1 MILKKPKFWDYGKG
15 NLLAYVLL
23 PLTLPIMLNN
33 FFLNLKKS
41 KKNKKIKLICI
52 GNIYIGGTGKTP
64 AVINLFKILKK
75 FGLNVSIGK
84 KFYKSH
90 IDEIDLLK
98 KESNVIVDKSRKKI
112 IQKAEKDK
120 IDCLIFDDGLQDKTV
135 SYDIQFVCF
144 DSKSWIG
151 NGLLI
156 PSGPLREKLNSLKKY
171 DAVFLKNLNDNIDEK
186 INLIRNYNSN
196 IKVFSTNYEIR
207 NLNKF
212 DTSKDYLIFSGIGNP
227 ESFRGLLEKN
237 KFKIIEEIIFPDHFT
252 YSKKNIDFIKKR
264 SKEINAKI
272 ITTEK
277 DYIKISKIDPEDIE
291 FLKVETK
298 IDDEINFLNFIKSK
312 IYD

>member
-15 NLLAYVLL
+15 NFLAYVLL

-33 FFLNLKKS
+33 FFLNLKER

-64 AVINLFKILKK
+64 MVINLFKVLKK
-75 FGLNVSIGK
+75 FDLNVSIGK

-156 PSGPLREKLNSLKKY
+156 PSGPLREKLKSLKKY
-171 DAVFLKNLNDNIDEK
+171 DAVFLKNLNDNIDDK
-186 INLIRNYNSN
+186 INLIRSYNSN
-196 IKVFSTNYEIR
+196 IKVFSTNYEIT

-212 DTSKDYLIFSGIGNP
+212 DTSKNYLIFSGIGNP
-227 ESFRGLLEKN
+227 KSFRGLLEKN
-237 KFKIIEEIIFPDHFT
+237 KFRIIEEIIFPDHFT

-264 SKEINAKI
+264 SKEIDAKI

-277 DYIKISKIDPEDIE
+277 DYLKISKIDPEDIE

>member
-75 FGLNVSIGK
+75 FDLNVSIGK

-237 KFKIIEEIIFPDHFT
+237 KFKIVEEIIFPDHFT
-252 YSKKNIDFIKKR
+252 YSKKNLDFIKKR

>member
-1 MILKKPKFWDYGKG
+1 MRFKKPKFWDYGKG

-23 PLTLPIMLNN
+23 PLTLPVMLNN

-75 FGLNVSIGK
+75 FDLNVSIGK

-237 KFKIIEEIIFPDHFT
+237 KFKIVEEIIFPDHFT

>member
-75 FGLNVSIGK
+75 FDLNVSIGK

-112 IQKAEKDK
+112 IQKAENSK

-171 DAVFLKNLNDNIDEK
+171 DAVFLKNLNDNIDDK
-186 INLIRNYNSN
+186 INLIRRYNSN
-196 IKVFSTNYEIR
+196 IKVFSTNYEIT

-227 ESFRGLLEKN
+227 KSFRGLLEKN
-237 KFKIIEEIIFPDHFT
+237 KFRIIEEIIFPDHFT

>member
-75 FGLNVSIGK
+75 FGLTVSIGK

-186 INLIRNYNSN
+186 VNLIRSYNSN

-212 DTSKDYLIFSGIGNP
+212 DTSKNYLIFSGIGNP
-227 ESFRGLLEKN
+227 KSFRGLLEKN
-237 KFKIIEEIIFPDHFT
+237 KFRIIEEIIFPDHFT

>member
-1 MILKKPKFWDYGKG
+1 MILKKPKFWDYSKG

-23 PLTLPIMLNN
+23 PLTLPIILNN

-64 AVINLFKILKK
+64 TVINLFKILKK
-75 FGLNVSIGK
+75 LNLNVSIGK

-186 INLIRNYNSN
+186 INLIRSYNSN
-196 IKVFSTNYEIR
+196 IKIFSTNYEIR

-212 DTSKDYLIFSGIGNP
+212 DTSKNYLIFSGIGNP
-227 ESFRGLLEKN
+227 KSFRRLLEKN
-237 KFKIIEEIIFPDHFT
+237 KFRIIEEIIFPDHFT

-277 DYIKISKIDPEDIE
+277 DYIKISKIDHEDIE

>member
-23 PLTLPIMLNN
+23 PLTLPIILNN

-75 FGLNVSIGK
+75 FDLNVSIGK

-186 INLIRNYNSN
+186 INLIRSYNSN

>member
-1 MILKKPKFWDYGKG
+1 MILKKPKFWDYSKG

-23 PLTLPIMLNN
+23 PLTLPIILNN

-64 AVINLFKILKK
+64 TVINLFKILKK
-75 FGLNVSIGK
+75 LNLNVSIGK

-171 DAVFLKNLNDNIDEK
+171 DAVFLKNLSDNIDEK
-186 INLIRNYNSN
+186 INLIRSYNSN
-196 IKVFSTNYEIR
+196 IKIFSTNYEIR

-212 DTSKDYLIFSGIGNP
+212 DTSKNYLIFSGIGNP
-227 ESFRGLLEKN
+227 KSFRRLLEKN
-237 KFKIIEEIIFPDHFT
+237 KFRIIEEIIFPDHFT

-277 DYIKISKIDPEDIE
+277 DYIKISKIDHEDIE

>member
-1 MILKKPKFWDYGKG
+1 M
-15 NLLAYVLL
+15 
-23 PLTLPIMLNN
+23 
-33 FFLNLKKS
+33 
-41 KKNKKIKLICI
+41 
-52 GNIYIGGTGKTP
+52 
-64 AVINLFKILKK
+64 KK
-75 FGLNVSIGK
+75 FDLNVSIGK

-237 KFKIIEEIIFPDHFT
+237 KFKIVEEIIFPDHFT

>member
-23 PLTLPIMLNN
+23 PLTLPVMLNN

-75 FGLNVSIGK
+75 FDLNVSIGK

-171 DAVFLKNLNDNIDEK
+171 DAVFLKNLNDNIDNK
-186 INLIRNYNSN
+186 INLIRSYNSN

-212 DTSKDYLIFSGIGNP
+212 DISKDYLIFSGIGNP

-277 DYIKISKIDPEDIE
+277 DYKKISKIDPEDIE

>member
-1 MILKKPKFWDYGKG
+1 MILKKPKFWDYSKG

-23 PLTLPIMLNN
+23 PLTLPIILNN

-64 AVINLFKILKK
+64 TVINLFKILKK
-75 FGLNVSIGK
+75 FDLNVSIGK

-186 INLIRNYNSN
+186 INLIRSYNSN
-196 IKVFSTNYEIR
+196 IKIFSTNYEIR

-212 DTSKDYLIFSGIGNP
+212 DTSKNYLIFSGIGNP
-227 ESFRGLLEKN
+227 KSFRRLLEKN
-237 KFKIIEEIIFPDHFT
+237 KFRIIEEIIFPDHFT

-277 DYIKISKIDPEDIE
+277 DYIKISKIDPDDIE

>member
-75 FGLNVSIGK
+75 FDLNVSIGK

-112 IQKAEKDK
+112 IQKAENDK

-171 DAVFLKNLNDNIDEK
+171 DAVFLKNLNDNIDDK
-186 INLIRNYNSN
+186 INLIKSYNSN
-196 IKVFSTNYEIR
+196 IKVFSTNYEIT

-212 DTSKDYLIFSGIGNP
+212 DTSKNYLIFSGIGNP
-227 ESFRGLLEKN
+227 KSFRGLLEKN
-237 KFKIIEEIIFPDHFT
+237 KFRIIEEIIFPDHFA

-264 SKEINAKI
+264 SKEIDAKI

-291 FLKVETK
+291 FLKVEAK

>member
-23 PLTLPIMLNN
+23 PLTLPVMLNN
-33 FFLNLKKS
+33 FFLNLKRS

-75 FGLNVSIGK
+75 FDLNVSIGK

-237 KFKIIEEIIFPDHFT
+237 KFKIVEEIIFPDHFT

-277 DYIKISKIDPEDIE
+277 DNIKISKIDPEDIE

>member
-75 FGLNVSIGK
+75 LNLNVSIGK

-186 INLIRNYNSN
+186 INLIRSYNSN
-196 IKVFSTNYEIR
+196 IKIFSTNYEIR

-212 DTSKDYLIFSGIGNP
+212 DTSKNYLIFSGIGNP
-227 ESFRGLLEKN
+227 KSFRGLLEKN
-237 KFKIIEEIIFPDHFT
+237 KFRIIEEIIFPDHFT

-277 DYIKISKIDPEDIE
+277 DYIKISKIDHEDIE

>member
-75 FGLNVSIGK
+75 LNLNVSIGK

-186 INLIRNYNSN
+186 INLIRSYNSN
-196 IKVFSTNYEIR
+196 IKIFSTNYEIR

-212 DTSKDYLIFSGIGNP
+212 DTSKNYLIFSGIGNP
-227 ESFRGLLEKN
+227 KSFRGLLEKN
-237 KFKIIEEIIFPDHFT
+237 KFRIIEEIIFPDHFT
-252 YSKKNIDFIKKR
+252 
-264 SKEINAKI
+264 
-272 ITTEK
+272 
-277 DYIKISKIDPEDIE
+277 
-291 FLKVETK
+291 
-298 IDDEINFLNFIKSK
+298 
-312 IYD
+312 

>member
-75 FGLNVSIGK
+75 FDLNVSIGK

-237 KFKIIEEIIFPDHFT
+237 KFKIVEEIIFPDHFT

>member
-75 FGLNVSIGK
+75 FDLNVSIGK

-112 IQKAEKDK
+112 IQKAENSK

-171 DAVFLKNLNDNIDEK
+171 DAVFLKNLNDNIDDK
-186 INLIRNYNSN
+186 INLIKSYNSN
-196 IKVFSTNYEIR
+196 IKVFSTNYEIT

-227 ESFRGLLEKN
+227 KSFRGLLEKN
-237 KFKIIEEIIFPDHFT
+237 KFRIIEEIIFPDHFT

>member
-1 MILKKPKFWDYGKG
+1 MILKKPKFWDYGKA
-15 NLLAYVLL
+15 NFLAYVLL

-33 FFLNLKKS
+33 FFLNLKER

-64 AVINLFKILKK
+64 MVINLFKVLKK
-75 FGLNVSIGK
+75 FDLNVSIGK

-171 DAVFLKNLNDNIDEK
+171 DAVFLKNLNDNIDDK
-186 INLIRNYNSN
+186 INLIRSYNSN
-196 IKVFSTNYEIR
+196 IKVFSTNYEIT

-212 DTSKDYLIFSGIGNP
+212 DTSKNYLIFSGIGNP
-227 ESFRGLLEKN
+227 KSFRGLLEKN
-237 KFKIIEEIIFPDHFT
+237 KFRIIEEIIFPDHFT

-264 SKEINAKI
+264 SKEIDAKI

-277 DYIKISKIDPEDIE
+277 DYLKISKIDPEDIE

>member
-23 PLTLPIMLNN
+23 PLTLPVMLNN
-33 FFLNLKKS
+33 FFLNLKKR

-75 FGLNVSIGK
+75 FDLNVSIGK

-120 IDCLIFDDGLQDKTV
+120 IDCLIFDDGLQDKTI

-186 INLIRNYNSN
+186 INLIRSYNSN

-212 DTSKDYLIFSGIGNP
+212 DTSKNYLIFSGIGNP
-227 ESFRGLLEKN
+227 KSFRGLLEKN
-237 KFKIIEEIIFPDHFT
+237 KFRIIEEIIFPDHFT
-252 YSKKNIDFIKKR
+252 YSKRNIDFIKKR

-277 DYIKISKIDPEDIE
+277 DYIKISKIDPDDIE

>member
-33 FFLNLKKS
+33 FFLNLKER

-75 FGLNVSIGK
+75 FDLNVSIGK

-156 PSGPLREKLNSLKKY
+156 PSGPLREKLKSLKKY
-171 DAVFLKNLNDNIDEK
+171 DAVFLKNLNDNIDDK
-186 INLIRNYNSN
+186 INLIRSYNSN
-196 IKVFSTNYEIR
+196 IKVFSTNYEIT

-212 DTSKDYLIFSGIGNP
+212 DTSKNYLIFSGIGNP
-227 ESFRGLLEKN
+227 KSFRGLLEKN
-237 KFKIIEEIIFPDHFT
+237 KFRIIEEIIFPDHFK

-264 SKEINAKI
+264 SKEIDAKI

>member
-75 FGLNVSIGK
+75 FDLNVSIGK

-171 DAVFLKNLNDNIDEK
+171 DAVFLKNLNDNIDDK
-186 INLIRNYNSN
+186 INLIRRYNSN
-196 IKVFSTNYEIR
+196 IKVFSTNYEIT

-237 KFKIIEEIIFPDHFT
+237 KFKIVEEIIFPDHFT

>member
-75 FGLNVSIGK
+75 FDLNVSIGK

-252 YSKKNIDFIKKR
+252 YSKKNLDFIKKR

>member
-1 MILKKPKFWDYGKG
+1 MILKKPKFWDYGKA
-15 NLLAYVLL
+15 NFLAYVLL

-33 FFLNLKKS
+33 FFLNLKER

-64 AVINLFKILKK
+64 MVINLFKVLKK
-75 FGLNVSIGK
+75 FDLNVSIGK

-120 IDCLIFDDGLQDKTV
+120 VDCLIFDDGLQDKTV

-144 DSKSWIG
+144 DAKSWIG

-156 PSGPLREKLNSLKKY
+156 PSGPLREKLKSLKKY
-171 DAVFLKNLNDNIDEK
+171 DAVFLKNLNDNIDDK
-186 INLIRNYNSN
+186 INLIRSYNSN
-196 IKVFSTNYEIR
+196 IKVFSTNYEIT

-212 DTSKDYLIFSGIGNP
+212 DTSKNYLIFSGIGNP
-227 ESFRGLLEKN
+227 KSFRGLLEKN
-237 KFKIIEEIIFPDHFT
+237 KFRIIEEIIFPDHFT

-264 SKEINAKI
+264 SKEIDAKI

-277 DYIKISKIDPEDIE
+277 DYLKISKIDPEDIE

>member
-23 PLTLPIMLNN
+23 PLTLPVMLNN
-33 FFLNLKKS
+33 FFLNLKRS

-75 FGLNVSIGK
+75 FDLNVSIGK

-237 KFKIIEEIIFPDHFT
+237 KFKIVEEIIFPDHFT

>member
-23 PLTLPIMLNN
+23 PLTLPIILNN

-64 AVINLFKILKK
+64 MVINLFKVLKK
-75 FGLNVSIGK
+75 FDLNVSIGK

-90 IDEIDLLK
+90 IDEINLLK

-112 IQKAEKDK
+112 IQKAENDK

-237 KFKIIEEIIFPDHFT
+237 KFKIVEEIIFPDHFT

>member
-1 MILKKPKFWDYGKG
+1 MILKKPKFWDYGKR

-33 FFLNLKKS
+33 FFLNLKKN

-64 AVINLFKILKK
+64 MVINLFRVLKK
-75 FGLNVSIGK
+75 FNLNVSIGK

-90 IDEIDLLK
+90 VDEIELLK

-112 IQKAEKDK
+112 IQKAENSK

-171 DAVFLKNLNDNIDEK
+171 DAVFLKNLNDNIDDK
-186 INLIRNYNSN
+186 INLIRSYNSK
-196 IKVFSTNYEIR
+196 IKVFSTNYEIT

-212 DTSKDYLIFSGIGNP
+212 DTSKNYLIFSGIGNP
-227 ESFRGLLEKN
+227 KNFRELLEKN

-264 SKEINAKI
+264 SKEIDAKI

-277 DYIKISKIDPEDIE
+277 DYLKISKIDPEDIE
-291 FLKVETK
+291 FLKVEIK

>member
-64 AVINLFKILKK
+64 TVINLFKILKK

-171 DAVFLKNLNDNIDEK
+171 DAVFLKNLNDNIDDK
-186 INLIRNYNSN
+186 INLIRSYNSN

-212 DTSKDYLIFSGIGNP
+212 DTSKNYLIFSGIGNP
-227 ESFRGLLEKN
+227 KSFRGLLEKN
-237 KFKIIEEIIFPDHFT
+237 KFRIIEEIIFPDHFT

-277 DYIKISKIDPEDIE
+277 DYIKISKIDHEDIE

>member
-75 FGLNVSIGK
+75 LNLNVSIGK

-186 INLIRNYNSN
+186 INLIRSYNSN
-196 IKVFSTNYEIR
+196 IKIFSTNYEIR

-212 DTSKDYLIFSGIGNP
+212 DTSKNYLIFSGIGNP
-227 ESFRGLLEKN
+227 KSFRGLLEKN
-237 KFKIIEEIIFPDHFT
+237 KFRIIEEIIFPDHFT

-277 DYIKISKIDPEDIE
+277 DYKKISKIDHEDIE

>member
-52 GNIYIGGTGKTP
+52 GNIYICGTGKTP

-75 FGLNVSIGK
+75 LNLNVSIGK

-186 INLIRNYNSN
+186 INLIRSYNSN
-196 IKVFSTNYEIR
+196 IKIFSTNYEIR

-212 DTSKDYLIFSGIGNP
+212 DTSKNYLIFSGIGNP
-227 ESFRGLLEKN
+227 KSFRGLLEKN
-237 KFKIIEEIIFPDHFT
+237 KFRIIEEIIFPDHFT

-277 DYIKISKIDPEDIE
+277 DYIKISKIDHEDIE

>member
-23 PLTLPIMLNN
+23 PLTLPVMLNN

-75 FGLNVSIGK
+75 FDLNVSIGK